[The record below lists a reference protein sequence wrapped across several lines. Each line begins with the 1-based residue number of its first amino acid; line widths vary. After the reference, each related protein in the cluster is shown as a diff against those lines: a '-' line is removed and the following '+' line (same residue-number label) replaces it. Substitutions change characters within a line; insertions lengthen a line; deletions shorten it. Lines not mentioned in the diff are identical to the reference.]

1 VSQEPH
7 KKTTLNKNYQQ
18 EVKASS
24 KQPHFE
30 EEGKNMAINPMSARK
45 VTFNLGGNSLRKRAH
60 IAQIWKG
67 RGVIHIRISWERSDS
82 H

>member
-45 VTFNLGGNSLRKRAH
+45 VTFNLGGKQPEKTSTHRPDLE
-60 IAQIWKG
+60 G
-67 RGVIHIRISWERSDS
+67 ERSDS